1 MGSRD
6 VLWRDAGKVGTDCRL
21 SEGRTRAVLGEGPE
35 RAELMFIGEGPG
47 YHEDQQ
53 GRPFVGP
60 AGQFLE
66 QLLAS
71 IGMSRDQ
78 VFIANMIKCRPP
90 NNRDPLPGEVAACSK
105 YLDRQIQ
112 LIAPKVIVTPGRHSL
127 AKFLPG
133 ATISKAHGKAVRKEG
148 FILYPI
154 YHPAAAL
161 HQQSLR
167 SVIEEGFKAIPSL
180 LQEQVVL
187 PQAEEPAQQL
197 SLL

>member
-1 MGSRD
+1 MSE
-6 VLWRDAGKVGTDCRL
+6 LQELASKVHGCTDCSL
-21 SEGRTRAVLGEGPE
+21 SEGRTRAVPGEGPE
-35 RAELMFIGEGPG
+35 QADLMFIGEGPG
-47 YHEDQQ
+47 YQEDQQ
-53 GRPFVGP
+53 GRPFVGR

-71 IGMSRDQ
+71 IGMRRDQ

-112 LIAPKVIVTPGRHSL
+112 LVGPKVIVTLGRHSL
-127 AKFLPG
+127 VKFLPG

-167 SVIEEGFKAIPSL
+167 SVIEEKFKAIPSL

-187 PQAEEPAQQL
+187 PKAEEPAQQL

>member
-1 MGSRD
+1 M
-6 VLWRDAGKVGTDCRL
+6 
-21 SEGRTRAVLGEGPE
+21 
-35 RAELMFIGEGPG
+35 
-47 YHEDQQ
+47 
-53 GRPFVGP
+53 
-60 AGQFLE
+60 E

-71 IGMSRDQ
+71 IGMSRNQ

-112 LIAPKVIVTPGRHSL
+112 LVEPKVIVTLGRHSL
-127 AKFLPG
+127 VKFLPG

-167 SVIEEGFKAIPSL
+167 SFIEEAFKAIPSL
-180 LQEQVVL
+180 IQEQVAL
-187 PQAEEPAQQL
+187 PKAEEPAQQL